1 MGLLDFLNQF
11 FRKKVKLEYN
21 ICFSKNSASF
31 GTPVIQNG
39 QWVRFEFAKNRKFHK
54 IKRDH

>member
-31 GTPVIQNG
+31 GTPVIQIG
-39 QWVRFEFAKNRKFHK
+39 QWVCFEFAKTENLTKSK
-54 IKRDH
+54 D